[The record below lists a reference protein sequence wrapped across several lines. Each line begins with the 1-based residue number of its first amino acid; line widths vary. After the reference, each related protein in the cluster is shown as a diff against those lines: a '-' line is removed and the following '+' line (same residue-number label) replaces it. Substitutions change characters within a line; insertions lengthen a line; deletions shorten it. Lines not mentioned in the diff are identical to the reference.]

1 MHGVGLMSE
10 ISQGSLRADPPS
22 LFEYNSKSPQGAD
35 ALQYAAGRSRS
46 PRALLFSRLGDA
58 LPISL
63 SAGKR
68 SSLPINTIH
77 RTTQPASGRFQ

>member
-1 MHGVGLMSE
+1 MSE

-22 LFEYNSKSPQGAD
+22 LFEYKSKSLQGAD
-35 ALQYAAGRSRS
+35 AFNTLPVDLAH
-46 PRALLFSRLGDA
+46 RALLFSRLGDA